1 MATSQRPDPDDDS
14 VSHDAPPVSDQ
25 DPVAYVGDVEA
36 EAGDEEELRDRF
48 TEDHRAAREAGT
60 NLDRG
65 DGQEPELD

>member
-1 MATSQRPDPDDDS
+1 MAPTQRPDPDDDT
-14 VSHDAPPVSDQ
+14 VSLDAPSESDQ
-25 DPVAYVGDVEA
+25 DPVAYLGDVEA
-36 EAGDEEELRDRF
+36 AAGDQEELRDRF